1 MYYRMGVVLGVIHY
15 PIIPL
20 PIISLYYYT
29 IILLSYY
36 SISLSILYL
45 SYLAYVSR
53 QSTPLHPNGFPAAFT
68 ARIAGSIPTVDYG
81 DVEFGFAR

>member
-1 MYYRMGVVLGVIHY
+1 MGVVLGVIHY

-20 PIISLYYYT
+20 SHYFIISLHYYP

-45 SYLAYVSR
+45 SYLSYVSR
-53 QSTPLHPNGFPAAFT
+53 QSTPNGFPAAFA
-68 ARIAGSIPTVDYG
+68 ARIASSIQIVDYG
-81 DVEFGFAR
+81 DAEFGFAR